1 MSLKLLI
8 DEDTQAKVLVS
19 MLRNGDHDVK
29 TVNEIGLSGETDE
42 LILEYARAENRILL
56 THNCD
61 DFEVLHEFNP
71 NHPGILAIYN
81 NDDHTK
87 DMSNKT
93 IVRAI
98 ANLESANITLAN
110 QFIPLNQWNY

>member
-19 MLRNGDHDVK
+19 RLRNAGHDVK
-29 TVNEIGLSGETDE
+29 TVNEVGLSGEIDE
-42 LILEYARAENRILL
+42 LVLEYARAENRILL

-61 DFEVLHEFNP
+61 DFSALHEENP

-87 DMSNKT
+87 DMSNKN
-93 IVRAI
+93 IVKAI
-98 ANLESANITLAN
+98 ANLEVASIPLVN